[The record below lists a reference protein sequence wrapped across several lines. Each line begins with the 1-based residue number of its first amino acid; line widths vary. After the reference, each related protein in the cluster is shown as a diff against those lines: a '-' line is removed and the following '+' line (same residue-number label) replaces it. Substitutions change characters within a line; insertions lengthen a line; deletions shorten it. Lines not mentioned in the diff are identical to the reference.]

1 MKELRDNT
9 ENRISIILVGNK
21 KDLGHLRAVSVEEA
35 VKFAEQ
41 NEVSFIET
49 SALDASNVNEA
60 FDNIL
65 TGSFTVVII

>member
-21 KDLGHLRAVSVEEA
+21 KDLGNLRAVSVEEA

-65 TGSFTVVII
+65 TGSFIVVII

>member
-1 MKELRDNT
+1 LKELRDNT

>member
-65 TGSFTVVII
+65 TGSFIVVII

>member
-1 MKELRDNT
+1 LKELRDNT

-65 TGSFTVVII
+65 TGSFIVVII